1 MTSTVPQPIFGDR
14 TPIFPN
20 RQAGIENQNAQDGV
34 AFVYHCVVATIRW
47 YDA

>member
-1 MTSTVPQPIFGDR
+1 MCTKKYAAYFSDR
-14 TPIFPN
+14 F
-20 RQAGIENQNAQDGV
+20 QMEAALQGFENQNAQDGV